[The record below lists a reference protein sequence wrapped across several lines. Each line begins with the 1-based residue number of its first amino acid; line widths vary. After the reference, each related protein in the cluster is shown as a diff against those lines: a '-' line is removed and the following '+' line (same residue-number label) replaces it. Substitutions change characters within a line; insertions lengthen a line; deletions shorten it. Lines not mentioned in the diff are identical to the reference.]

1 MNPKISP
8 VGSPGAW
15 GPPGGMT
22 VQQFTEMVNLPVDA
36 LEQKLVDK
44 ISAYT
49 ELWLAGKV
57 PNQPIREDTTTLKL
71 ELGSASFKEAASV
84 WQGLKSF
91 Y

>member
-8 VGSPGAW
+8 VGYPGAW

-22 VQQFTEMVNLPVDA
+22 DQQFTDMVNLPVDA

-49 ELWLAGKV
+49 ELWLAGAV

-71 ELGSASFKEAASV
+71 ELGSPSFKEAASV
-84 WQGLKSF
+84 WQALKSF

>member
-1 MNPKISP
+1 
-8 VGSPGAW
+8 
-15 GPPGGMT
+15 MT
-22 VQQFTEMVNLPVDA
+22 VQQFTDMVSLPVDA